1 MTNKHPLESFRPPE
15 PPSELKARA
24 MRAAEGV
31 FGAQR
36 GIPATPLPRR
46 AFGPWDWAWAAALLL
61 LVFAH
66 TLLGLASPEHAPRKM
81 AARPVSIQDADLAAL
96 GITNQMMSPPPSRMR
111 RDRIQGDHSEVAGL

>member
-1 MTNKHPLESFRPPE
+1 MTNKHPLDPFRPPE

-24 MRAAEGV
+24 LRATEGASRAA
-31 FGAQR
+31 QS
-36 GIPATPLPRR
+36 PPLPRR

-81 AARPVSIQDADLAAL
+81 AARTASAQDSDLAAL
-96 GITNQMMSPPPSRMR
+96 GITYQMMSAPPSRMR
-111 RDRIQGDHSEVAGL
+111 RDRLQGDHSEVAGL